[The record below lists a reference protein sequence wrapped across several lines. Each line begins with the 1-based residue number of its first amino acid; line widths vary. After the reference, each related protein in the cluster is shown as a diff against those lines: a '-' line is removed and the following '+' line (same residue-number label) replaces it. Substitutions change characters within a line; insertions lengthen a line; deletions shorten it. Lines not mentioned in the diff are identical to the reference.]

1 MIDLTPTR
9 SSWSSGVATP
19 GWHAAWFAFVAMLA
33 LPLPCR
39 AQHPG
44 DIAAWPET
52 TDTPCASVDAPRR
65 ADCEAREAERDA
77 ERSRT
82 SRDYHAWL
90 ADRLAEDGSARDLA
104 IAAHLRAMS
113 ISGTLYETGDSL
125 PSLDKDTR
133 LAAWV
138 QRATRE
144 GPDDPLVHM
153 LLNRRFSTSDT
164 MRLAA
169 LHAQWARIEPGN
181 VVPLM
186 FAAETERPRASALP
200 IRSPTASRFDLHY
213 NALLL
218 AVIDAFERHPPGAN
232 RAAVLFGGDVPT
244 LYSYASS
251 MAMAMLQ
258 LPRFI
263 DTIDA
268 CRGDALVSAPERRT
282 DCQQLGHLLAD
293 DSDTLIA
300 HMMGL
305 ALLVRA
311 SDTPCERAAAEERR
325 RQAGWLMHEWRV
337 LSDDQAIQADETA
350 SRQALSSTQDE
361 MSYMRVILQ
370 HHGIATE
377 PAPDWK
383 HVPLP

>member
-1 MIDLTPTR
+1 MIDPTPTR
-9 SSWSSGVATP
+9 SSRFTVAAIARR
-19 GWHAAWFAFVAMLA
+19 HAAWFVVAAMVA
-33 LPLPCR
+33 LPLAAL

-44 DIAAWPET
+44 DITDGSET
-52 TDTPCASVDAPRR
+52 DDAPCASVAPSQR
-65 ADCEAREAERDA
+65 AACEVREAEREA

-90 ADRLAEDGSARDLA
+90 ADRLAEDGGARNLA

-113 ISGTLYETGDSL
+113 ISGKLYETGDSL
-125 PSLDKDTR
+125 PELGKDTR
-133 LAAWV
+133 LAAWIE
-138 QRATRE
+138 RAGRE
-144 GPDDPLVHM
+144 GKDDPLVHA
-153 LLNRRFSTSDT
+153 LLNRRFSDSDGT
-164 MRLAA
+164 RLAA

-181 VVPLM
+181 LVPPM
-186 FAAETERPRASALP
+186 FAAEAQMPRISALP
-200 IRSPTASRFDLHY
+200 SSTRTASRFDLHY

-218 AVIDAFERHPPGAN
+218 AVIDAFERHPPGAD

-244 LYSYASS
+244 LYSYASN

-268 CRGDALVSAPERRT
+268 CRGDALASAPERRS
-282 DCQQLGHLLAD
+282 DCLQLGRLMAD

-311 SDTPCERAAAEERR
+311 SDTPCGRAAAEKRR
-325 RQAGWLMHEWRV
+325 RQAGWLMHQWQM
-337 LSDDQAIQADETA
+337 LSDDSAIQADETA

-370 HHGIATE
+370 RHGIATE